1 MKLTVV
7 VMGVFVATLG
17 VSGTALAELNGGYQY
32 LSPRP
37 GSVLVSR
44 ETNIILRQGELIDP
58 SSIKQ
63 PGVFKVAGATS
74 GPREV
79 RAVLSD
85 DGKTILL
92 FPDHPFE
99 PAEEVTVTI
108 AGGARTVA
116 GAPLPAF
123 SFMFTTTSLRERIHP
138 SFIPDELEEERPPVA
153 PRPMLSRPAGTD
165 TLPSDF
171 PIMTIDTLA
180 DPAPG
185 YIFTTVAVDAEGIG
199 YYMMM
204 LDNSGYPVLYKKT
217 PHHYNSNFRVARNG
231 LLYYGD
237 IQESHY
243 FTGGGETIHRL
254 MDWNLT
260 EVDSFQCGNGYIA
273 DNHDFMVMPNG
284 HALLFAYD
292 PQPIDMS
299 QVVPGGHPGAIVAAS
314 IVQELDLS
322 RNVVFQWRA
331 WDHIPITDSYFR
343 LTRSNIDYTHIN
355 AIDLDAD
362 GNILISSRNLCE
374 ITKIDRETGEII
386 WRLGGKQNDFTFV
399 GENEAN
405 APTYFANQHSVRK
418 LENGNLMLFD
428 NGNLHSP
435 RYSRAA
441 EYAIDEHAMT
451 ATLAWEYRHDP
462 DIFASTRGT
471 IQRLPNGNTLIGWGG
486 ASLNG
491 DRAATEVRP
500 DKSIV
505 FEMTFPP
512 GMYAYGAYRHVRAD
526 SAPSASVTLS
536 DMGPGPEEFDF
547 SQGDSV
553 LTGVK
558 ILFNTISAGYNSV
571 TVTRDAFGP
580 VWPEFPTERPPR
592 LYRSRFAISQVGI
605 TSFVA
610 EVKFDSNI
618 VPWVFDPAR
627 ATVYRRDFEG
637 KGMFFPEPTVY
648 NPTSHTWTAT
658 VTQFGEFA
666 IGIDDVPPGLVPP
679 LPAAP
684 PDKRVVNDGIPVQIR
699 WAPSGQT
706 NRFHLQ
712 VSTDSLFGSLLVN
725 DSTLTS
731 SLYELSPL
739 TSGQWYFWR
748 ARAAGDSGMSA
759 WTPIWRFIPGA
770 SFVTLTSPAGGEV
783 WEHESSYFITW
794 DHNLE
799 SIVRLDL
806 LRDRVVERVIVD
818 SLRNT
823 GGYSWR
829 IPSDIVVDS
838 IYRVRI
844 VAVEDTTIA
853 DTTDGLFTILEVI
866 SSTEEEGRVPR
877 RYALAQNYPNPFNPA
892 TTIRYELPASAHV
905 SLKIFN
911 VLGEEVATLVDEVQG
926 PGYRAVHYDAD
937 GLSSGMYLY
946 RLRTG
951 SFVATKKMLL
961 IR

>member
-1 MKLTVV
+1 MKMTVV
-7 VMGVFVATLG
+7 LSGILLVTLAA
-17 VSGTALAELNGGYQY
+17 SGIARAEMNSGYQY
-32 LSPRP
+32 LSPKP

-58 SSIKQ
+58 SSVNQ
-63 PGVFKVAGATS
+63 PGLFRVVGSLS
-74 GPREV
+74 GPRTV
-79 RAVLSD
+79 RVILSD
-85 DGKTILL
+85 DRESILL
-92 FPDHPFE
+92 YPDVPFE

-108 AGGARTVA
+108 AGGARTAA
-116 GAPLPAF
+116 GEPLPAF
-123 SFMFTTTSLRERIHP
+123 TFTFTTTPLRERIHP
-138 SFIPDELEEERPPVA
+138 SIIPDDLEEQRPPVA
-153 PRPMLSRPAGTD
+153 PRPMLSRSAGTD

-171 PIMTIDTLA
+171 PIITIDTLA

-185 YIFTTVAVDAEGIG
+185 YIFTTVAVEAEGIG

-217 PHHYNSNFRVARNG
+217 PHHYNSNFRVSRNG

-254 MDWNLT
+254 MDWNLA
-260 EVDSFQCGNGYIA
+260 EVDSFQCGNGYVA

-292 PQPIDMS
+292 PQPVDMS
-299 QVVPGGHPGAIVAAS
+299 KIVEGGNPGAIVAAS
-314 IVQELDLS
+314 VVQELDLS

-331 WDHIPITDSYFR
+331 WDYIPIADSYFS
-343 LTRSNIDYTHIN
+343 LTRAMIDYTHVN

-374 ITKIDRETGEII
+374 IIKIDRETGEII

-399 GENEAN
+399 GENEDN

-418 LENGNLMLFD
+418 LENGNIMLFD

-435 RYSRAA
+435 RYSRAV
-441 EYAIDEHAMT
+441 EYALDEDSMT
-451 ATLAWEYRHDP
+451 ATLVWEYRHDP
-462 DIFASTRGT
+462 DIYASSRGT
-471 IQRLPNGNTLIGWGG
+471 VQRLPNGNTLVGWGA

-500 DKSIV
+500 DKSVV
-505 FEMTFPP
+505 FEMTYPP

-526 SAPSASVTLS
+526 SAPSARVTLS
-536 DMGPGPEEFDF
+536 DMVSGEEFDF
-547 SQGDSV
+547 SEGDTV

-558 ILFNTISAGYNSV
+558 IWFNSISAGYSSV

-605 TSFVA
+605 SSFVA
-610 EVKFDSNI
+610 EVSFDSSVI
-618 VPWVFDPAR
+618 PWVFDPSR
-627 ATVYRRDFEG
+627 ATVFRRDFEG
-637 KGMFFPEPTVY
+637 RGMFFPEPTVY
-648 NPTSHTWTAT
+648 NPGTRTWTAT

-666 IGIDDVPPGLVPP
+666 IGIDDVPPGLYPP
-679 LPAAP
+679 LSAAP
-684 PDKRVVNDGIPVQIR
+684 ADEAVVNDGLPVQIR
-699 WAPSGQT
+699 WAPRGQSD
-706 NRFHLQ
+706 RFHLQ
-712 VSTDSLFGSLLVN
+712 VSTDSLFGSFLVN

-731 SLYELSPL
+731 SVYELGPVS
-739 TSGQWYFWR
+739 SEQWHYWR
-748 ARAAGDSGMSA
+748 ARTVNDSGASA
-759 WTPIWRFIPGA
+759 WSPLWRFIPRP
-770 SFVTLTSPAGGEV
+770 SFVTLTSPNGGEV
-783 WEHESSYFITW
+783 LEYGSANFITW

-799 SIVRLDL
+799 STVRLDL
-806 LRDRVVERVIVD
+806 LRGGVAERLIID

-829 IPSDIVVDS
+829 IPSNIAVDS
-838 IYRVRI
+838 VYQLRI
-844 VAVEDTTIA
+844 VAVDDTTVA
-853 DTTDGLFTILEVI
+853 DTTDGLFTITDVV
-866 SSTEEEGRVPR
+866 SSTGEGEETPR
-877 RYALAQNYPNPFNPA
+877 TYFLEQNYPNPFNP
-892 TTIRYELPASAHV
+892 TTMIRYSLPERGHV
-905 SLKIFN
+905 SLAIFN
-911 VLGEEVATLVDEVQG
+911 ILGEEVAMLVDEVQE
-926 PGYRAVHYDAD
+926 PGFRTVLYDAAH
-937 GLSSGMYLY
+937 LPSGVYLY
-946 RLRTG
+946 RLRAG
-951 SFVATKKMLL
+951 SYVATKKMLL